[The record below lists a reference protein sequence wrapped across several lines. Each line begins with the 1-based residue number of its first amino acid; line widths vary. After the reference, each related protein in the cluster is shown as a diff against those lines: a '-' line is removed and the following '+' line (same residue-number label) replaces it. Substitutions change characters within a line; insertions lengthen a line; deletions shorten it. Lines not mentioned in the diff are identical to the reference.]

1 MKTFVGMMDTKFKLV
16 VTLEEKGKRRE
27 LETIHK
33 GFSCILNILF
43 QFIKKISSKDG
54 KMLRFATLS
63 GRCMD
68 VNSNC
73 FIYFFW
79 FLNYLLFSF
88 LWLHRVLVVA
98 CGIFR
103 CSAHIVSSCG
113 IQAQFL
119 HSILVFRPGIKTM
132 FPALQSGFSTTGPPE
147 ESSNF

>member
-33 GFSCILNILF
+33 GFNCILNILF

-113 IQAQFL
+113 IQA
-119 HSILVFRPGIKTM
+119 
-132 FPALQSGFSTTGPPE
+132 
-147 ESSNF
+147 

>member
-16 VTLEEKGKRRE
+16 VTLEKKGKRRE

-43 QFIKKISSKDG
+43 QFIKNISSKDG

-88 LWLHRVLVVA
+88 FWLHRVLVVA

-103 CSAHIVSSCG
+103 CSAHTVSSCG
-113 IQAQFL
+113 IQA
-119 HSILVFRPGIKTM
+119 
-132 FPALQSGFSTTGPPE
+132 
-147 ESSNF
+147 